1 MRKNVWNMFKMLW
14 NFFFAYVS
22 SMRYKR
28 MRNLEHMDRR
38 KRTHG
43 EPIMHFTIWDEN
55 NVS

>member
-1 MRKNVWNMFKMLW
+1 MFGICSRCCGL
-14 NFFFAYVS
+14 FFFAYVS